1 MTSYTKVLKRLE
13 NFINEKTFLEN
24 TSYLIKYNNG
34 YEDTI
39 LVEKNKNPYN
49 ELLAFLYYYFYNVM
63 YDKVI
68 FRKNKII
75 IHNKD
80 DKYYLYIVEK

>member
-13 NFINEKTFLEN
+13 NFINEKTFTEN
-24 TSYLIKYNNG
+24 TTYLIKYNNG
-34 YEDTI
+34 YDDFI
-39 LVEKNKNPYN
+39 LSEKNKNPYD

-68 FRKNKII
+68 FRKDKII
-75 IHNKD
+75 IHYKNN
-80 DKYYLYIVEK
+80 KYYLYIVEK